1 MGVLV
6 SHCNLLLPGMTD
18 SICCSVD
25 TPYSNCA
32 TSGANDYIEIEGARE
47 PPIVGFGVERVGDG
61 NRCDIR
67 SFPSVYKV
75 IVVRFC
81 GRWLGIAGPSISIP
95 RYTYNAVNAA
105 KTLCTQGGA
114 SLSVDHVPCPL
125 FAVVPFKMNVM
136 FSDGEK
142 LSTSPTSLCGTSR
155 PTANTG
161 DTSDECAS
169 FRWVVYNVDKKYF

>member
-1 MGVLV
+1 
-6 SHCNLLLPGMTD
+6 MTD

-32 TSGANDYIEIEGARE
+32 SSGANDYIEIEGARE

-61 NRCDIR
+61 NRCAF
-67 SFPSVYKV
+67 SSLPSVYKLD
-75 IVVRFC
+75 VVRFC

-114 SLSVDHVPCPL
+114 SLSADHVSCAL

-155 PTANTG
+155 PTANSG

-169 FRWVVYNVDKKYF
+169 FRWVVYTVDKDS